1 MRSLVWISGASGGI
15 GAALAASV
23 PFPEARVIDLS
34 RRGGTVEH
42 FPADLSDPA
51 DWVRVEQHFEESL
64 TGFTGERVV
73 FVHNAGTV
81 VPIGPADAVDAE
93 AYTRAV
99 LLNSAAPQVLGRAFL
114 RATADLTCEKHLVM
128 LSSGAASTA
137 YAGWSSYNAGK
148 AAVDHWVR
156 TVGTEQP
163 PLNPALP
170 EDEPEPG
177 AERRPVAADEP
188 EPEAERRPVAADEL
202 EPRAERRPVAA
213 DEPEPEAGRGGVAAD
228 ELEPGP
234 GRGAVA
240 ADEVAP
246 EAGTGSARRVGCRVI
261 AVAPGVVDTAM
272 QVEIRAVGAEAF
284 PAVERFRE
292 LKESG
297 SLISA
302 EQAAHGIWSLF
313 DRDFPNGS
321 VLDLRTLP

>member
-1 MRSLVWISGASGGI
+1 VTSLVWISGASAGI

-23 PFPEARVIDLS
+23 PFPGARVVDLS

-51 DWVRVEQHFEESL
+51 DWMRVEQYFEAEL
-64 TGFTGERVV
+64 AGFAGERVV

-81 VPIGPADAVDAE
+81 VPIGPADAVDAD

-114 RATADLTCEKHLVM
+114 RATAGLTCEKHLVM

-137 YAGWSSYNAGK
+137 YPGWSAYNAGK

-156 TVGTEQP
+156 TVGAEQG
-163 PLNPALP
+163 PL
-170 EDEPEPG
+170 
-177 AERRPVAADEP
+177 
-188 EPEAERRPVAADEL
+188 
-202 EPRAERRPVAA
+202 
-213 DEPEPEAGRGGVAAD
+213 
-228 ELEPGP
+228 
-234 GRGAVA
+234 
-240 ADEVAP
+240 
-246 EAGTGSARRVGCRVI
+246 GCRVI

-272 QVEIRAVGAEAF
+272 QGEIRAVDEAAF

-297 SLISA
+297 SLISPD
-302 EQAAHGIWSLF
+302 QAAQGIWSLF
-313 DRDFPNGS
+313 DRDLPNGS
-321 VLDLRTLP
+321 VLDLRKLPQK